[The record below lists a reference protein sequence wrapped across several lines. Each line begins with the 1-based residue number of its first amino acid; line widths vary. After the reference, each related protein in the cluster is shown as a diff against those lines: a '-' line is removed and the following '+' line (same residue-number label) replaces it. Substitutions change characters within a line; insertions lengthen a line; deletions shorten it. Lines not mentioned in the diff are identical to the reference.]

1 MKKITVA
8 GLVFLAVLSASLCL
22 AGSEIPNLVGAWE
35 VKSEGGVIIRGDK
48 TGKSTHWEA
57 KQTSLKA
64 DMEITKQDGR
74 VLFGIFRSSRA
85 TEQFI
90 AVIGHDNKTLYYV
103 DEDGFADGRIIN
115 KDKIEFVYRH
125 VTPTETVAAV
135 GVYTRK
141 K

>member
-1 MKKITVA
+1 MKKLTFA

-35 VKSEGGVIIRGDK
+35 VRSEGGVIIRGDK
-48 TGKSTHWEA
+48 TGKIIHWEA

-64 DMEITKQDGR
+64 DIEITKQDGR

-103 DEDGFADGRIIN
+103 DEDGFVDGRIIN
-115 KDKIEFVYRH
+115 KDKIEVVYRH
-125 VTPTETVAAV
+125 VTPTDTVAAV